1 MDYIIELEN
10 NNNVLRLM
18 MNIEQGNISLDDA
31 VTQNI
36 DLLRAMK
43 SENDVAGSV
52 YAAILLDK
60 ARIEPMTE
68 VIRLPEPAVGKKNAV
83 VDKTSKFNAS
93 FSEMVNI
100 YPNPSSDFVYVEY
113 ILTNVNNYK
122 SINLYNALGS
132 LIKSYPLIQKAG
144 YVKIDVTDLSA
155 GTYIVSVGENGG
167 KFSKQIVLK

>member
-18 MNIEQGNISLDDA
+18 MEIEQGNISLDEA
-31 VTQNI
+31 VAQNI

-43 SENDVAGSV
+43 SENEVAGSV

-60 ARIEPMTE
+60 AKIEPLTE
-68 VIRLPEPAVGKKNAV
+68 VIRFPEPAVEQKNAMV
-83 VDKTSKFNAS
+83 EKRSNISTSYS
-93 FSEMVNI
+93 DMVNI
-100 YPNPSSDFVYVEY
+100 YPNPASDFVYVEY

-122 SINLYNALGS
+122 SVNFYNASGS
-132 LIKSYPLIQKAG
+132 LIKSYPVSQKAG
-144 YVKIDVTDLSA
+144 YVKIDVNGLSA

-167 KFSKQIVLK
+167 KFSKQIVVK